1 MPSQL
6 IIKTHKPWK
15 FWLKMSLLA
24 TAFILVGWGMFMYGV
39 DRAGYNNRLLQ
50 KEQLD
55 LQQQISELGQ
65 ANSELREKNA
75 VLERSKAIDRKA
87 YDTVDTALRDL
98 QDEILELKEQ
108 VAFYSGI
115 VSPKETASGLQLTNL
130 KFSALDNP
138 NSYRF
143 KLVLTQLKNNKRLI
157 RGKASIYIDGII
169 GREQKQLSLSDV
181 TNGKQ
186 KSLKLRFKYFQTL
199 EGDVVL
205 PEGFVPSS
213 VLVDLQPVSKGTS
226 RIKKNFDW
234 AAISG

>member
-6 IIKTHKPWK
+6 IIKSHKPWK

-24 TAFILVGWGMFMYGV
+24 TAFILVAWAMFMYGA
-39 DRAGYNNRLLQ
+39 DRAGYNNRVLQ
-50 KEQLD
+50 NEHES
-55 LQQQISELGQ
+55 LQQKIDQLGRV
-65 ANSELREKNA
+65 NTELRGKNA
-75 VLERSKAIDRKA
+75 VLERFKTIDRTA
-87 YDTVDTALRDL
+87 YDSVDTELRDL

-108 VAFYSGI
+108 VAFYTGI

-130 KFSALDNP
+130 KFTSIYSP

-157 RGKASIYIDGII
+157 RGNASIFIDGII
-169 GREQKQLSLSDV
+169 GREQKQLNLADV
-181 TNGKQ
+181 TSGNQ

-213 VLVDLQPVSKGTS
+213 VLVDLQPIGKGTS
-226 RIKKNFDW
+226 RIKKTYDW
-234 AAISG
+234 AAIAG